1 MISHP
6 GDPRAQGVGPAWLL
20 AIAFAFVSCSD
31 TASPTAPGQQSP
43 PPAAARTV
51 VLAVGQSA
59 VVGPATVLRVD
70 QVVGDS
76 RCPSDVTCV
85 WAGEVTIALS
95 LEAGSDSQA
104 FRLSDSAKS
113 ATVRGLRFTL
123 LKVEPYPRS
132 DASIPLAAYRISIE
146 VAGS

>member
-1 MISHP
+1 M
-6 GDPRAQGVGPAWLL
+6 GPAWLL
-20 AIAFAFVSCSD
+20 AIVFAVLSCND
-31 TASPTAPGQQSP
+31 TASPTAPSQQSP
-43 PPAAARTV
+43 SPAAARTL
-51 VLAVGQSA
+51 VLAVGQS
-59 VVGPATVLRVD
+59 VVVSPSMVLRVD

-95 LEAGSDSQA
+95 LEFGSDSQA

-113 ATVRGLRFTL
+113 VTVQGLRFTL
-123 LKVEPYPRS
+123 LSVEPYPRS
-132 DASIPLAAYRISIE
+132 DSSIPVAAYRISIQ

>member
-1 MISHP
+1 M
-6 GDPRAQGVGPAWLL
+6 GPASLL
-20 AIAFAFVSCSD
+20 AIVFAVVSCTQD
-31 TASPTAPGQQSP
+31 ASPTAPSQQSP

-59 VVGPATVLRVD
+59 ALTPSMVLRVD

-95 LEAGSDSQA
+95 LESGSGSQA

-113 ATVRGLRFTL
+113 VTVQGLRFTL
-123 LKVEPYPRS
+123 LSVEPYPRS
-132 DASIPLAAYRISIE
+132 DTSIPVAAYRISIE